1 MEGVPLK
8 PKLNE
13 RTLISLIC
21 ICDYVN
27 QPTASYPMA
36 ADLPAEEPLGLG
48 HSGEDWIMERDICV
62 KTGPSCI
69 FRVHQQAQWKKVGFN
84 PSLSERQDRGKQCNN
99 HGECLDTM
107 QQPLL
112 EHV

>member
-69 FRVHQQAQWKKVGFN
+69 FRVHQQA
-84 PSLSERQDRGKQCNN
+84 RGKKWDLTLHCQRDRAEENSAT
-99 HGECLDTM
+99 TM
-107 QQPLL
+107 
-112 EHV
+112 ENA